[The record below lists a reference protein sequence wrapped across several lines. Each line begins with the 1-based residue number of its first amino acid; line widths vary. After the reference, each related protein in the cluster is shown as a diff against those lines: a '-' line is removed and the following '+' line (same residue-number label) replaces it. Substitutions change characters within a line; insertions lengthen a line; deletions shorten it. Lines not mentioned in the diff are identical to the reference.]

1 MPDDIQTVRQ
11 AVENP
16 ERLRALANTQLL
28 DSPDEET
35 FDRLTKLASRIL
47 KVPVSLISLV
57 DVDRQFFKSQVGLGD
72 PWKSMRQT
80 PISHSFCKH
89 VVASGEMLVVED
101 AHQHPIVCDNPA
113 IQDLDVAS
121 YLGMPLTSP
130 DGWHLGSLCVVDHE
144 PRAWTDDD
152 IEVLQTLA
160 QSVIAEIQLRHEVMA
175 KEKALADLQHRNE
188 ELDAFAHTVSHNLKN
203 PISAIIGWSELN
215 MRYVDQ
221 VPKKDVVEGMQYID
235 GLARH
240 ANDIISALLLLATIS
255 RDEVELKPLNMY
267 NILDDA
273 LARLQPNIEKAK
285 ATIKLPDSSSFPGCL
300 GYQQWIEEIWVNYIS
315 NALKYGGQPPE
326 IEFGAEQPS
335 DGCARYWIKDNG
347 EGLQQN
353 ELDKLF
359 VPFSRLPKTAT
370 VEGHGLGLSIVLRIV
385 EKLGGEV
392 GVTSKIG
399 HGTTFSFTLPAS

>member
-16 ERLRALANTQLL
+16 ERLSALANTQLL

-57 DVDRQFFKSQVGLGD
+57 DIDRQFFKSQVGLGD
-72 PWKSMRQT
+72 PWKTMRQT
-80 PISHSFCKH
+80 PISHSFCKY

-101 AHQHPIVCDNPA
+101 ARQHPIVCDNPA

-130 DGWHLGSLCVVDHE
+130 DGWQMGSLCVVDHE

-215 MRYVDQ
+215 MRYVEK
-221 VPKKDVVEGMQYID
+221 VPKKDVIEGMQYID
-235 GLARH
+235 GLAHH
-240 ANDIISALLLLATIS
+240 ANDIISALLLLATVS

-273 LARLQPNIEKAK
+273 LARLHPDIEKAK
-285 ATIKLPDSSSFPGCL
+285 AVIKLPDSSSFPSCM
-300 GYQQWIEEIWVNYIS
+300 GYRQWIEEIWVNYIT

-326 IEFGAEQPS
+326 IEFGAEQSS
-335 DGCARYWIKDNG
+335 DDCVRYWIKDNG

-359 VPFSRLPKTAT
+359 VPFSRLPNTAT

-392 GVTSKIG
+392 DVTSKIG
-399 HGTTFSFTLPAS
+399 DGTTFSFTLPIR